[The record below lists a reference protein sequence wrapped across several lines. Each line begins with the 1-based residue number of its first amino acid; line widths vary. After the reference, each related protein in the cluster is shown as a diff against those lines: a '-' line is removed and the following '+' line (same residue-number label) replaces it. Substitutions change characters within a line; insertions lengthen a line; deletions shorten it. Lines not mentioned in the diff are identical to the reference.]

1 MLQMNMIISHLQSM
15 IIRHQLIVQTMKKIE
30 IVIPLT
36 TTIPCGMSLICL
48 ISLMA
53 YILIKPLSGK
63 KKDYVKL

>member
-1 MLQMNMIISHLQSM
+1 
-15 IIRHQLIVQTMKKIE
+15 MKKKE

-36 TTIPCGMSLICL
+36 TILPCGMSIICL

-63 KKDYVKL
+63 KKDYVNL